1 MAKTD
6 MQRLGSGRAQGS
18 VRLAHGVHWGTVL
31 VGVSLYCRK
40 FGGTMREEVRA
51 VRLPL
56 T

>member
-6 MQRLGSGRAQGS
+6 TERLGSSRARGS

-31 VGVSLYCRK
+31 VGVSLYSRK
-40 FGGTMREEVRA
+40 FGSTMREEVRA
-51 VRLPL
+51 VCRPL